1 MLHRRHV
8 AVRACQ
14 ILGTL
19 LVSVV
24 LLTPASAGAA
34 KLTLEGGTGHNGGTL
49 TRSFG
54 ENREKRT
61 ITMIFNVSAPVT
73 SPPTVVL
80 TDAQD
85 GENLFPGTLSATA
98 EVLGETIIRVPI
110 TVDPGKTSSGTYT
123 TEVLLRGNEIE
134 NENAKLKIVFKRSP
148 SEFLAWVL
156 AFLALALGVALG
168 GLLRWLSTTGTKL
181 RSLIGRYEL
190 QMALVAGS
198 EWTPAALESALLEV
212 SRLLAK
218 GEVASA
224 ETKLTAIESDLPA
237 TLSAMNAISS
247 LAKTIGQG
255 EARIRQMQGLDAD
268 GLRSLLDITDTERQ
282 WLVKTSEEAYPET
295 DADKA
300 YRAQHAAWIEEFDLF
315 LKQYTDPDKRD
326 GVWADA
332 LNLYGSGEFPAA
344 GAKWKTVLASQETLT
359 TRMTAADLSAAAQEG
374 RNGSGAGSSQ
384 GSRIK
389 WFAVRNTP
397 TLIGLLFAFGLILV
411 GLRTV
416 FDVKTMFLTD
426 DVTDFFTLMAWGFAS
441 ALVGL
446 TTTELASKAMPAASS
461 LT

>member
-1 MLHRRHV
+1 M
-8 AVRACQ
+8 
-14 ILGTL
+14 
-19 LVSVV
+19 
-24 LLTPASAGAA
+24 
-34 KLTLEGGTGHNGGTL
+34 L

-61 ITMIFNVSAPVT
+61 ITMIFNASAPVT
-73 SPPTVVL
+73 SPPTVIL

-98 EVLGETIIRVPI
+98 EVLGDTIIRVPI

-123 TEVLLRGNEIE
+123 TEVLLRGKEIE
-134 NENAKLKIVFKRSP
+134 NENAKLELVFKRSP

-156 AFLALALGVALG
+156 AFLALALGVVLG
-168 GLLRWLSTTGTKL
+168 GLFRWLSTTGTKL
-181 RSLIGRYEL
+181 RSLVGRYEL
-190 QMALVAGS
+190 QMALIAGS
-198 EWTPAALESALLEV
+198 EWTPAALKSALLEV

-237 TLSAMNAISS
+237 TLSAMSTISS

-282 WLVKTSEEAYPET
+282 WLAKTSEEAYPET

-300 YRAQHAAWIEEFDLF
+300 YRTQHAAWIEEFDLF
-315 LKQYTDPDKRD
+315 LKQYADPDKRG

-332 LNLYGSGEFPAA
+332 LNLYGFSEFPAA
-344 GAKWKTVLASQETLT
+344 GAKWKTALASQETLM
-359 TRMTAADLSAAAQEG
+359 RMTGADLPAAAQEG
-374 RNGSGAGSSQ
+374 GNGSRAGFPRR
-384 GSRIK
+384 SRVK

-397 TLIGLLFAFGLILV
+397 ALIGLLFAFGLILV

-416 FDVKTMFLTD
+416 FDVKTMFLAD
-426 DVTDFFTLMAWGFAS
+426 DVTDFLTLMAWGFAS

-446 TTTELASKAMPAASS
+446 TTTELATKAMPAAAS

>member
-1 MLHRRHV
+1 
-8 AVRACQ
+8 
-14 ILGTL
+14 
-19 LVSVV
+19 VV
-24 LLTPASAGAA
+24 LLTPASAGAEA
-34 KLTLEGGTGHNGGTL
+34 KLTLEGGTGHNGSTL

-61 ITMIFNVSAPVT
+61 ITMIFNASASVT
-73 SPPTVVL
+73 SPPIVVL

-98 EVLGETIIRVPI
+98 EVLGDTIIRVPI

-123 TEVLLRGNEIE
+123 TEVLLRGKEIV
-134 NENAKLKIVFKRSP
+134 NKNAKLKLVFKRSP
-148 SEFLAWVL
+148 SESLAWVL

-168 GLLRWLSTTGTKL
+168 GLLRWLSTTGTEL
-181 RSLIGRYEL
+181 RSLVGRYEL
-190 QMALVAGS
+190 QMALIAGS

-247 LAKTIGQG
+247 LAKTVGQG
-255 EARIRQMQGLDAD
+255 EARIREMQGLDAD

-282 WLVKTSEEAYPET
+282 WLAKTSEEAYPET

-300 YRAQHAAWIEEFDLF
+300 YRTQHAAWIEEFDLF
-315 LKQYTDPDKRD
+315 LKQYADPDKRG

-332 LNLYGSGEFPAA
+332 LNLYGSGDFPDA
-344 GAKWKTVLASQETLT
+344 GAKWKTALASQETLRT
-359 TRMTAADLSAAAQEG
+359 TVTGPDLPAAFQEG
-374 RNGSGAGSSQ
+374 GNDSDAGSSW
-384 GSRIK
+384 GSKTK
-389 WFAVRNTP
+389 WFAVRHTP

-441 ALVGL
+441 GLVGL
-446 TTTELASKAMPAASS
+446 TTTELATKAMPAASS